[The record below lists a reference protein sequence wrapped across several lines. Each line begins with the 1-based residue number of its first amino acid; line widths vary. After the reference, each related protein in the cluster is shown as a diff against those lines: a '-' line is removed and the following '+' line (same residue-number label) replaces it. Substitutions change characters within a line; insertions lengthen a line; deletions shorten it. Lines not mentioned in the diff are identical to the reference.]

1 MNNNELINRIFHT
14 QIKKY
19 LNLIFIC
26 LFFMIISAVTTAA
39 SAWLLDPAIK
49 EIFLNQNKTM
59 LYMIPLAIIIV
70 FVLKGLSTFAV
81 RIVTIKIGMK
91 VVENIQILM
100 AKRILTSDISYI
112 VGKHSGKFIS
122 SFINDTQ
129 VLFNVISGI
138 VISSIK
144 EILTL
149 LALIILMFYHDWQL
163 SILALVIIPIAAFF
177 SRKFGK
183 KMGKKAS
190 LSFEA
195 TENLSK
201 FLSEIIRGSWLVKIY
216 QREKDEQIKISN
228 FIEDRFKKM
237 RKVEQVRLGTGP
249 TMEMI
254 TAFAIASVVF
264 FAGYRS
270 MQGAIT
276 MGQFVSFLAALMLA
290 YQPVR
295 ALAGINVG
303 IQEGVSAAKRIYDL
317 IDQKDQIS
325 DDVTLPE
332 LNLSS
337 GEIVFKDVSF
347 TYPDG
352 SKVID
357 KINISIAGSSKTA
370 IIGTSGSGKTTI
382 LNLIPRFYNLK
393 EGSILIDN
401 QEINKIRLSSLR
413 KNISIVSQDTV
424 LFDDTIKNNI
434 AYANILATDDEIK
447 NAAKFAAIDDF
458 INSLKDGYNT
468 IVGENGV
475 KLSGGQKQRIS
486 IARAI
491 LKNSP
496 IILLDEAT
504 SSLDSEAEEKIRY
517 ALDNL
522 TKNKTTLIISHKFS
536 SIINCDKI
544 YILNKGKIIDEGTHS
559 ELVKNS
565 TVYKNLYDKQT
576 LN

>member
-1 MNNNELINRIFHT
+1 MNNNDLINRIFHT

-122 SFINDTQ
+122 NFINDTQ

>member
-59 LYMIPLAIIIV
+59 LYIIPLAIIIV

-122 SFINDTQ
+122 NFINDTQ

-276 MGQFVSFLAALMLA
+276 MSQFVSFLAALMLA

-325 DDVTLPE
+325 EDVNLPK

-458 INSLKDGYNT
+458 INSLKNGYNT

-559 ELVKNS
+559 ELVKKS
-565 TVYKNLYDKQT
+565 AVYKNLYDKQS

>member
-1 MNNNELINRIFHT
+1 MNNNELVNRIFHT

-122 SFINDTQ
+122 NFINDTQ

-434 AYANILATDDEIK
+434 AYANILATDDDIK

>member
-122 SFINDTQ
+122 NFINDTQ

-447 NAAKFAAIDDF
+447 NVAKFAAIDDF

>member
-1 MNNNELINRIFHT
+1 
-14 QIKKY
+14 
-19 LNLIFIC
+19 
-26 LFFMIISAVTTAA
+26 MIISAVTTAA

-122 SFINDTQ
+122 NFINDTQ

-401 QEINKIRLSSLR
+401 QEISKIRLSSLR

>member
-1 MNNNELINRIFHT
+1 
-14 QIKKY
+14 
-19 LNLIFIC
+19 
-26 LFFMIISAVTTAA
+26 MIISAVTTAA

-59 LYMIPLAIIIV
+59 LYIIPLAIIIV

-122 SFINDTQ
+122 NFINDTQ

-276 MGQFVSFLAALMLA
+276 MSQFVSFLAALMLA

-325 DDVTLPE
+325 EDVNLPK

-458 INSLKDGYNT
+458 INTLKNGYDT

-496 IILLDEAT
+496 IIFLDEAT

-559 ELVKNS
+559 ELVKKS
-565 TVYKNLYDKQT
+565 AVYKNLYDKQS

>member
-59 LYMIPLAIIIV
+59 LYIIPLAIIIV

-122 SFINDTQ
+122 NFINDTQ

-458 INSLKDGYNT
+458 INSLKNGYNT

>member
-122 SFINDTQ
+122 NFINDTQ

-458 INSLKDGYNT
+458 INSLKNGYNT

-544 YILNKGKIIDEGTHS
+544 YILNKGKIIDEGNHS

>member
-1 MNNNELINRIFHT
+1 
-14 QIKKY
+14 
-19 LNLIFIC
+19 
-26 LFFMIISAVTTAA
+26 MIISAVTTAA

-122 SFINDTQ
+122 NFINDTQ

-149 LALIILMFYHDWQL
+149 IALIMLMFYHDWQL

-183 KMGKKAS
+183 KMGKKAN

-201 FLSEIIRGSWLVKIY
+201 FLSEIIKGSWLVKIY
-216 QREKDEQIKISN
+216 QREKDEQVKISN

-276 MGQFVSFLAALMLA
+276 MAQFVSFLAALMLA

-325 DDVTLPE
+325 DDVNLPE
-332 LNLSS
+332 LKLST

-352 SKVID
+352 TKVID
-357 KINISIAGSSKTA
+357 KININIAGNSKTA

-434 AYANILATDDEIK
+434 AYANVHATDDEIK
-447 NAAKFAAIDDF
+447 NAAKFAEIDDF
-458 INSLKDGYNT
+458 INSLKNGYDT

-491 LKNSP
+491 LKSSP

-544 YILNKGKIIDEGTHS
+544 YILNKGKVIDEGTHS

>member
-1 MNNNELINRIFHT
+1 
-14 QIKKY
+14 
-19 LNLIFIC
+19 
-26 LFFMIISAVTTAA
+26 MIISAVTTAA

-122 SFINDTQ
+122 NFINDTQ

-149 LALIILMFYHDWQL
+149 IALIMLMFYHDWQL

-183 KMGKKAS
+183 KMGKKAN

-201 FLSEIIRGSWLVKIY
+201 FLSEIIKGSWLVKIY
-216 QREKDEQIKISN
+216 QREKDEQVKISN

-276 MGQFVSFLAALMLA
+276 MAQFVSFLAALMLA

-325 DDVTLPE
+325 DDVNLPE
-332 LNLSS
+332 LKLST

-352 SKVID
+352 TKVID
-357 KINISIAGSSKTA
+357 KININIAGNSKTA

-434 AYANILATDDEIK
+434 AYANVHATDDEIK
-447 NAAKFAAIDDF
+447 NAAKFAEIDDF
-458 INSLKDGYNT
+458 INSLKNGYDT

-544 YILNKGKIIDEGTHS
+544 YILNKGKVIDEGTHS

>member
-1 MNNNELINRIFHT
+1 MNNNQLIKRIFHT
-14 QIKKY
+14 EIKKY
-19 LNLIFIC
+19 INLIFIC

-122 SFINDTQ
+122 NFINDTQ

-149 LALIILMFYHDWQL
+149 IALIMLMFYHDWQL

-183 KMGKKAS
+183 KMGKKAN

-201 FLSEIIRGSWLVKIY
+201 FLSEIIKGSWLVKIY
-216 QREKDEQIKISN
+216 QREKDEQVKISN

-276 MGQFVSFLAALMLA
+276 MAQFVSFLAALMLA

-325 DDVTLPE
+325 DDVNLPE
-332 LNLSS
+332 LKLFT

-352 SKVID
+352 TKVID
-357 KINISIAGSSKTA
+357 KININIAGNSKTA

-434 AYANILATDDEIK
+434 AYANVLATDDEIK
-447 NAAKFAAIDDF
+447 NAAKFAEIDDF
-458 INSLKDGYNT
+458 INSLKNGYDT

-544 YILNKGKIIDEGTHS
+544 YILNKGKVIDEGTHS

>member
-1 MNNNELINRIFHT
+1 MT
-14 QIKKY
+14 
-19 LNLIFIC
+19 
-26 LFFMIISAVTTAA
+26 ISAVTTAA

-59 LYMIPLAIIIV
+59 LYIIPLAIIIV

-122 SFINDTQ
+122 NFINDTQ

-325 DDVTLPE
+325 DDATLPE

-458 INSLKDGYNT
+458 INSLKNGYNT

-491 LKNSP
+491 LKNTP

-544 YILNKGKIIDEGTHS
+544 YMLNKGKIIDEGTHS

>member
-1 MNNNELINRIFHT
+1 MNNNQLIKRIFHT
-14 QIKKY
+14 EIKKY
-19 LNLIFIC
+19 INLIFIC

-122 SFINDTQ
+122 NFINDTQ

-149 LALIILMFYHDWQL
+149 IALIMLMFYHDWQL

-183 KMGKKAS
+183 KMGKKAN

-201 FLSEIIRGSWLVKIY
+201 FLSEIIKGSWLVKIY
-216 QREKDEQIKISN
+216 QREKDEQVKISN

-276 MGQFVSFLAALMLA
+276 MAQFVSFLAALMLA

-325 DDVTLPE
+325 DDVNLPE
-332 LNLSS
+332 LKLST

-352 SKVID
+352 TKVID
-357 KINISIAGSSKTA
+357 KININIAGNSKTA

-434 AYANILATDDEIK
+434 AYANVHATDDEIK
-447 NAAKFAAIDDF
+447 NAAKFAEIDDF
-458 INSLKDGYNT
+458 INSLKNGYDT

-486 IARAI
+486 IARTI

-544 YILNKGKIIDEGTHS
+544 YILNKGKVIDEGTHS